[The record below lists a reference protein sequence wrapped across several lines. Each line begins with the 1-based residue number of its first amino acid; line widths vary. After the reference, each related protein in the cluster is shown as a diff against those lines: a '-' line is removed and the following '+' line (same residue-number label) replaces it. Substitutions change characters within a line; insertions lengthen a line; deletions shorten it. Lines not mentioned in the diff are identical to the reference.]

1 MVNFPSNINVRLKEN
16 MNAFDVVFTLL
27 IALILLVLLGFTVR
41 VVGGVFSPKIRKKIR
56 THPFLHFLWFLLCMG
71 IICLV
76 IPVNFLWQPPED
88 AEMVG
93 RFQTYKS
100 ELTNLVTM
108 LREDDKIKYLT
119 DSFIEPEG
127 IVEEKRLDQYRNL
140 MASIGVGSIYIY
152 RDYPPEIR
160 IPEIKFRLI
169 NSGGPLRRF
178 SKGYAYST
186 REPGSIKDNLD
197 RSRNDLPPYSSFFKK
212 VQGDWYIYIE
222 SHTD

>member
-16 MNAFDVVFTLL
+16 MNAFDVVFILL

-41 VVGGVFSPKIRKKIR
+41 VVGGVFSTKIRKKIR

-71 IICLV
+71 IIYLV
-76 IPVNFLWQPPED
+76 IPVNFPWQPPKD
-88 AEMVG
+88 AKMVDH
-93 RFQTYKS
+93 FHTYKS
-100 ELTNLVTM
+100 ELKILVTM

-127 IVEEKRLDQYRNL
+127 IVEEKRWDQYRNL

-152 RDYPPEIR
+152 RDFP
-160 IPEIKFRLI
+160 PEIKFCLF
-169 NSGGPLRRF
+169 NGGGPLGGF

-186 REPGSIKDNLD
+186 REPGPIKDNLD
-197 RSRNDLPPYSSFFKK
+197 RSRSDLPPYSSFFKK

-222 SHTD
+222 RHTD